1 MSYNF
6 NAVADIVDKFALNA
20 GDSFKLE
27 DVFLEVTSSVKA
39 ESGDNTALSRD
50 IESIL
55 DESEILFKDGKKNLY
70 IPRAHFFKKAEF
82 LVSPTEFEI
91 KSGILFPGHRFSPFK
106 AEFVFP
112 SQIKIT
118 EKKSRKALGRR
129 DFECSVEEAAFAHY
143 FMGIDD
149 MNAFFIADNQKNYE
163 RLRNSAYNLSTKIEL
178 SVFELSDFYRE
189 NDFREGDALVFTVSD
204 WFGGK
209 YTLADLK
216 AAERKSKDSIRW
228 MKSLE
233 TALEMVFDQF
243 ADYIEIHEQFARAF
257 FIGDKFLLEEPV
269 LSLDEFC
276 RKSEN
281 VNIAVSEGRPF
292 LVNAD
297 SELFSDDEI
306 PQDVMISKGNTQSL
320 EEMLTEIACPLS
332 VIEIESC
339 IYNELFEGVENFE
352 SFYEHCFGDLNL
364 DFVDDAQ
371 RAVFQ
376 NFIEDAWESISEDY
390 NRFSDEEKGRVRSRI
405 MEIVYRKKD
414 WLSSLKQLSFDVSAI
429 PEDKMK
435 ALAGI
440 SVHLASFLRLLNSS
454 EKFSSEDEIENTS
467 ELIEHLS
474 EMQEKLIAEI
484 NKALSGLKGQ

>member
-20 GDSFKLE
+20 ESDFKLE
-27 DVFLEVTSSVKA
+27 DVFLEVVSNIKA
-39 ESGDNTALSRD
+39 EPEDNTALSRD

-55 DESEILFKDGKKNLY
+55 DESEILFKDAGKNLY
-70 IPRAHFFKKAEF
+70 VPRTLFFKKAEF
-82 LVSPTEFEI
+82 LVTPTEFEI
-91 KSGILFPGHRFSPFK
+91 KNGILFPGHRFSPFK

-118 EKKSRKALGRR
+118 DRKSRKALPRR
-129 DFECSVEEAAFAHY
+129 DFQCGVEDAAYAHY

-163 RLRNSAYNLSTKIEL
+163 TLREAGYNLLTKIVL
-178 SVFELSDFYRE
+178 SVFDFSAFYRE
-189 NDFREGDALVFTVSD
+189 NDFRKGDALIFTVSD

-209 YTLADLK
+209 YSLAHLK
-216 AAERKSKDSIRW
+216 AAERKPEDAAGW

-233 TALEMVFDQF
+233 TALEKVFDQF

-257 FIGDKFLLEEPV
+257 FMGDKFLLEKPA

-297 SELFSDDEI
+297 SELFSGDEM
-306 PQDVMISKGNTQSL
+306 PEDVMISKGNTKSL
-320 EEMLTEIACPLS
+320 DEMLTEIACPLS
-332 VIEIESC
+332 SIEIESC
-339 IYNELFEGVENFE
+339 IYNELFEGVEDFE
-352 SFYEHCFGDLNL
+352 SFYEHCFSDLDL
-364 DFVDDAQ
+364 EFADDAQ

-376 NFIEDAWESISEDY
+376 NFLEEAWERISEDY
-390 NRFSDEEKGRVRSRI
+390 SRFADEDKGRVRSRI
-405 MEIVYRKKD
+405 IEIVYRKRD
-414 WLSSLKQLSFDVSAI
+414 WLGGLKQLSFDVSAI
-429 PEDKMK
+429 PKEKMEK
-435 ALAGI
+435 LARI
-440 SVHLASFLRLLNSS
+440 SVHLASFLRLLNSN
-454 EKFSSEDEIENTS
+454 EKFSSEEEIENTS
-467 ELIEHLS
+467 DMVENLA
-474 EMQEKLIAEI
+474 EMQGKLISEI
-484 NKALSGLKGQ
+484 NKALSALKK

>member
-6 NAVADIVDKFALNA
+6 NAVADIVDKFALDAKN
-20 GDSFKLE
+20 DFKLE
-27 DVFLEVTSSVKA
+27 DVFLKVSSSIKV
-39 ESGDNTALSRD
+39 EPEDNTALSRD

-70 IPRAHFFKKAEF
+70 VPRTIFFKKAEF
-82 LVSPTEFEI
+82 LVTPTEFEI
-91 KSGILFPGHRFSPFK
+91 KNGILFPGHRFSPFK
-106 AEFVFP
+106 PEFVFP

-118 EKKSRKALGRR
+118 DKNSKKALVRR
-129 DFECSVEEAAFAHY
+129 DFQSSVEDAAYAHY

-163 RLRNSAYNLSTKIEL
+163 TLRDAGYNLLTKIEL

-189 NDFREGDALVFTVSD
+189 HEFKNGDALKFTVSD
-204 WFGGK
+204 WFSGK
-209 YTLADLK
+209 YTFACLK
-216 AAERKSKDSIRW
+216 ASERKPEDNIRW
-228 MKSLE
+228 ITSLE

-257 FIGDKFLLEEPV
+257 FIGDRLLLENPV

-297 SELFSDDEI
+297 SELFSEDEI
-306 PQDVMISKGNTQSL
+306 PEDVMISKGNTSSL
-320 EEMLTEIACPLS
+320 DEMLTEIACPLS

-352 SFYEHCFGDLNL
+352 SFYEHCFSDLDL
-364 DFVDDAQ
+364 EFADDAQ

-376 NFIEDAWESISEDY
+376 NFLEDSWESISEDY
-390 NRFSDEEKGRVRSRI
+390 NRFSDEDKGRMRSRI
-405 MEIVYRKKD
+405 IEIVYRKRD
-414 WLSSLKQLSFDVSAI
+414 WLNGLKQLSFDVSAI
-429 PEDKMK
+429 PKDKME

-440 SVHLASFLRLLNSS
+440 SVHLASFLRLLNSD
-454 EKFSSEDEIENTS
+454 EKFSSEEEIENTS
-467 ELIEHLS
+467 DMVENLAD
-474 EMQEKLIAEI
+474 MQGKLISEI
-484 NKALSGLKGQ
+484 NKALSGAKK